1 MFPQIYPLTD
11 ITLSGL
17 SHAEQVERLCE
28 GGATL
33 IQLREKNLPT
43 LEFYRQAG
51 VALTVARQRG
61 AHIIVNDRVD
71 IALALGA
78 DGVHLGQDD
87 LPPDAARWLLGESA
101 IIGLSTHNA
110 HQAQEAAKLPV
121 NYLAIGPIFSTV
133 TKIDSTPEV
142 GLDGLRAVRQLVG
155 ALPLVAIG
163 GITEFNAREVIEAG
177 ADAVAVVSAL
187 VADPNQIAS
196 RTRLLFRSL
205 SS

>member
-11 ITLSGL
+11 IALSGL
-17 SHAEQVERLCE
+17 SHAEQVERLCD

-43 LEFYRQAG
+43 LEFYRQAKA
-51 VALTVARQRG
+51 ALTVARQRG
-61 AHIIVNDRVD
+61 ARVLVNDRVD

-87 LPPDAARWLLGESA
+87 LPPEAARRLLVEPA
-101 IIGLSTHNA
+101 IIGFSTHNA
-110 HQAQEAAKLPV
+110 DQARQAVKLPV
-121 NYLAIGPIFSTV
+121 NYLAIGPIFSTR
-133 TKIDSTPEV
+133 TKASPGPEV
-142 GLDGLRAVRQLVG
+142 GLDGLRAIRQIVG
-155 ALPLVAIG
+155 SLPLVAIG
-163 GITEFNAREVIEAG
+163 GITELNAQEVIEAG
-177 ADAVAVVSAL
+177 ADAVALVSAL
-187 VADPNQIAS
+187 LTDPHQITE

>member
-11 ITLSGL
+11 IALSGL
-17 SHAEQVERLCE
+17 SHAEQVERLCD

-43 LEFYRQAG
+43 LEFYGQARA
-51 VALTVARQRG
+51 ALTVARQRG
-61 AHIIVNDRVD
+61 ARVIVNDRVD

-87 LPPDAARWLLGESA
+87 LPPEAARRLLGERA
-101 IIGLSTHNA
+101 IIGFSTHDA
-110 HQAQEAAKLPV
+110 DQARQAVKLPV
-121 NYLAIGPIFSTV
+121 NYLAIGPIFNTQ
-133 TKIDSTPEV
+133 TKANPSPEV
-142 GLDGLRAVRQLVG
+142 GLDGLRAVRQIVG
-155 ALPLVAIG
+155 SLPLVAIG
-163 GITEFNAREVIEAG
+163 GITEFNAQEVIEAG
-177 ADAVAVVSAL
+177 ADAVALVSAL
-187 VADPNQIAS
+187 LTHPHQITE

>member
-87 LPPDAARWLLGESA
+87 LPPDAARRLLGESA